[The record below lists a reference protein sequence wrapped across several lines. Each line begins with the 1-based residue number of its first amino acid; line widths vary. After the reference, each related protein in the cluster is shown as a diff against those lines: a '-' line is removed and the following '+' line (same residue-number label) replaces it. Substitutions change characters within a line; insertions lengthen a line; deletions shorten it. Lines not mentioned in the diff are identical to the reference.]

1 MDCFVTLV
9 LFRRFQ
15 SQADLGKAVSL
26 PLLALDSSLMSD
38 ATLFSASQYQTICAS
53 LPDPVFILTLSGRY
67 AAVLGG
73 KDKRYYHDGTSL
85 VGKCLG
91 DVLAPAK
98 AQWFVEQIGHALR
111 SGQMLVVEYQLS
123 VHDVLGIPHEG
134 PAEPIWFEGRISALA
149 ERFDGEPAVVWVAS
163 NITASKQMQQQL
175 RAQALSDELTGLS
188 NRRGFMLELAQA
200 YEAYLQR
207 GRSACLMSFDVDR
220 FKAINDG
227 LGHPAGDQA
236 LRDLARVMQSVVAPE
251 DVLCRLGGD
260 EFAILCRERS
270 IAYLTDLMRRLLE
283 AGGKALKQYTTQGP
297 APALSLGAA
306 HFNAADTSLE
316 DIMRRA
322 DQALYAAKA
331 QQGSR
336 RMFMD
341 SQRAADRDQL

>member
-1 MDCFVTLV
+1 MLCLAA
-9 LFRRFQ
+9 LI
-15 SQADLGKAVSL
+15 SCGSLGKAVSL
-26 PLLALDSSLMSD
+26 PLLALDFSHMSD
-38 ATLFSASQYQTICAS
+38 ATLFSASQYQAICES
-53 LPDPVFILTLSGRY
+53 LPDPAFILTASGRY

-85 VGKCLG
+85 VGKCIR

-98 AQWFVEQIGHALR
+98 AQWFVDQIRRALDSR
-111 SGQMLVVEYQLS
+111 QMLVVEYPLS
-123 VHDVLGIPHEG
+123 VHDVLGIPHDG

-163 NITASKQMQQQL
+163 NITASKQMQQKLQE
-175 RAQALSDELTGLS
+175 QALSDELTGLN
-188 NRRGFMLELAQA
+188 NRRGFMLELALA
-200 YEAYLQR
+200 YDAYLQR

-236 LRDLARVMQSVVAPE
+236 LRDLARAMQTVAGTE

-283 AGGKALKQYTTQGP
+283 AGGQALKQYATQGL

-306 HFNAADTSLE
+306 HFKAEDTSLE

-336 RMFMD
+336 RVFMD
-341 SQRAADRDQL
+341 SPRTVGRDRL